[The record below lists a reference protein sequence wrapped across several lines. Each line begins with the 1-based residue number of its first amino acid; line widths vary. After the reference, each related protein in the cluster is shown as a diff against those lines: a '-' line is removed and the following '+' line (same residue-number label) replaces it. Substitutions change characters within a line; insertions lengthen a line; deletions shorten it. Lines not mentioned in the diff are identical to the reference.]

1 MTRRF
6 VLLAALVLAASACAS
21 PRTDQSAKLAPLVG
35 VNEAQLVAGMGRTPD
50 LTEQP
55 APGIS
60 LLQWRWQRSFTVP
73 YNVLPYQYG
82 GGSVQPLAL
91 TGTGI
96 AHEQCFV
103 EWTVEQGTARRYRL
117 VGDACPAAA
126 AETTKT

>member
-6 VLLAALVLAASACAS
+6 VLLAAIVLTATACAS
-21 PRTDQSAKLAPLVG
+21 ARIDPSAKLAPLVG
-35 VNEAQLVAGMGRTPD
+35 VNEAQLVAGMGRMPD

-55 APGIS
+55 APGVS

-82 GGSVQPLAL
+82 GGVVQPLAL

-96 AHEQCFV
+96 AHEGCFA
-103 EWTVEQGTARRYRL
+103 EWTIEQGIARRYRL

-126 AETTKT
+126 AEMTKT

>member
-6 VLLAALVLAASACAS
+6 VLLAALVLTAGACAS
-21 PRTDQSAKLAPLVG
+21 PRIDQSAKLAPLVG
-35 VNEAQLVAGMGRTPD
+35 TNEAQLVAGMGRAPD

-103 EWTVEQGTARRYRL
+103 EWTVEQGIARRYRL

-126 AETTKT
+126 GMTKT

>member
-6 VLLAALVLAASACAS
+6 ALFAALVLTVGACAS
-21 PRTDQSAKLAPLVG
+21 PRTDPSAKLAPLVG
-35 VNEAQLVAGMGRTPD
+35 VNEVQLVAGMGRTPD

-55 APGIS
+55 APGVS

-73 YNVLPYQYG
+73 YSVLAYQYG

-117 VGDACPAAA
+117 VGDACSAAA
-126 AETTKT
+126 AEMTKT